1 MSKIKLI
8 STNFLV
14 GFISLKQDNYLNVRI
29 YMQDVN
35 GGVKNTHTHNQYL
48 DNNST

>member
-1 MSKIKLI
+1 MSKIKLTI
-8 STNFLV
+8 FLV
-14 GFISLKQDNYLNVRI
+14 GFISLKQDNYLNVHI

-48 DNNST
+48 DSNSP